1 MKVVNDKNRAL
12 GEMMKPISNLLA
24 ALVILIMT
32 LGGSPAM
39 GAITASLD
47 RDRVALGDTVRLTI
61 IATEN
66 EKLKDADLRD
76 LTENFEIIGR
86 STNNSTSI
94 VNGRMS
100 QTRKVIIDLMP
111 RRAGSLYVPSI
122 RIGQNSTQSIRI
134 QVSPASAAPTG
145 EQTVVFEAEVDKDSV
160 YVQGQVI
167 LTLRIQQSIN
177 LDGGNISEL
186 KLDNAFVK
194 PLEQHSFQRNIDGRP
209 WRVNEVRYAI
219 FPEKSGTL
227 EIPAQVF
234 SGRASRGRQSVFDL
248 GGGGQLLRRNSKPI
262 SINVLPK
269 PSSFTAD
276 TWLPTQ
282 SLTLQETWSS
292 EPNELRVGESATR
305 TITIVGEG
313 LQGAQLPPILFT
325 PIDGVKYYPDQPTI
339 EDQELTDGLVG
350 IRQDSAAVV
359 AIRPGTFLI
368 PEIRIPWWNTQTE
381 QLEYAVLPEREI
393 NVAAAEIT
401 DLTAEPVLSAIP
413 IDITA
418 TPLTNPTRHWLG
430 GPIWPIV
437 TAISTLGWILTLLY
451 LWRVRR
457 STAPNKPHAPDTS
470 AEKQVFKQLLAV
482 CADNNAARTR
492 GAIIDWIAA
501 FKPKASPVSLDEIA
515 KLLGDEEFSREID
528 TLDTCLYSS
537 DQDHWDGTSLADCLH
552 RLRRASG
559 HGGDETAEPIK
570 LYPNGD

>member
-12 GEMMKPISNLLA
+12 GGMMKPISNTLA
-24 ALVILIMT
+24 GLVILIMT
-32 LGGSPAM
+32 LGGSAAM

-47 RDRVALGDTVRLTI
+47 RDRVALGDTLRLTI

-66 EKLKDADLRD
+66 EKLKDADLSN

-86 STNNSTSI
+86 STNSSTSI

-111 RRAGSLYVPSI
+111 RRVGNLDVPSI
-122 RIGQNSTQSIRI
+122 RAGKNSTQSMRI
-134 QVSPASAAPTG
+134 QVSPASAIPAG
-145 EQTVVFEAEVDKDSV
+145 EQTVVFDVEVNQDSV

-167 LTLRIQQSIN
+167 LTLRVQQSIG
-177 LDGGNISEL
+177 LDGRSISEL

-209 WRVNEVRYAI
+209 WRVDEVRYAI
-219 FPEKSGTL
+219 FPEQSGTL

-234 SGRASRGRQSVFDL
+234 SGRISRGRQSVFDL
-248 GGGGQLLRRNSKPI
+248 GGSGQLLRRNSKPL

-276 TWLPTQ
+276 TWLPAQ
-282 SLTLQETWSS
+282 NLTLQENWST
-292 EPNELRVGESATR
+292 EPNELRVGESTTR
-305 TITIVGEG
+305 TIQILGEG

-325 PIDGVKYYPDQPTI
+325 PIDGLKYYPDQPQI
-339 EDQELTDGLVG
+339 SEQEVADGLVG

-359 AIRPGTFLI
+359 PVRSGSYLI

-401 DLTAEPVLSAIP
+401 NLTTEPALPAAP
-413 IDITA
+413 IDIAA
-418 TPLTNPTRHWLG
+418 TPLATPLPSWLERSV
-430 GPIWPIV
+430 WKLV
-437 TAISTLGWILTLLY
+437 SAVSLLGWALTLAY

-457 STAPNKPHAPDTS
+457 SKTPNKPSAPDTS
-470 AEKQVFKQLLAV
+470 VEKQIFKQLLAA
-482 CADNNAARTR
+482 CRDNNAAQTR
-492 GAIIDWIAA
+492 CAIVTWTGTLY
-501 FKPKASPVSLDEIA
+501 PKAAAVSLEEVA
-515 KLLGDEEFSREID
+515 RQFTDEELTREIN
-528 TLDTCLYSS
+528 TLNTCLYSANQNNWS
-537 DQDHWDGTSLADCLH
+537 GTGLADCLR
-552 RLRRASG
+552 RLRRA
-559 HGGDETAEPIK
+559 GGNGNIGVTEQIR
-570 LYPNGD
+570 LYPKEI

>member
-1 MKVVNDKNRAL
+1 
-12 GEMMKPISNLLA
+12 MKPISNTLA

-39 GAITASLD
+39 GAITASVD

-122 RIGQNSTQSIRI
+122 RMGQNSTQSIRI

-248 GGGGQLLRRNSKPI
+248 GGGGQLLRRNSQPI

-325 PIDGVKYYPDQPTI
+325 PIDGLKYYPDQPTI

-359 AIRPGTFLI
+359 PVRSGTYQI

-401 DLTAEPVLSAIP
+401 DLTTEPVLPATP
-413 IDITA
+413 IDIAA

-492 GAIIDWIAA
+492 GAIIDWAA
-501 FKPKASPVSLDEIA
+501 ACTPTASPVSLDEVA
-515 KLLGDEEFSREID
+515 KLLGDEEFTREID

-537 DQDHWDGTSLADCLH
+537 DQDHWDGTSLADCLR

-559 HGGDETAEPIK
+559 HRDDETTEPIK

>member
-12 GEMMKPISNLLA
+12 GEMMKPISNTLA

-39 GAITASLD
+39 GAINASLD

-359 AIRPGTFLI
+359 PVRSGTYQI

-401 DLTAEPVLSAIP
+401 DLTTEPVLPATP

-437 TAISTLGWILTLLY
+437 SAISTLGWILTLLY

-537 DQDHWDGTSLADCLH
+537 DQDHWDGTSLADCLR

-559 HGGDETAEPIK
+559 HGDDETTEPIK

>member
-248 GGGGQLLRRNSKPI
+248 GGGGQLLRRNSQPI

-437 TAISTLGWILTLLY
+437 SAISTLGWVLTLLY

-501 FKPKASPVSLDEIA
+501 FKPKASPVSLDEVA
-515 KLLGDEEFSREID
+515 KLLGDEEFTREID
-528 TLDTCLYSS
+528 RLDTCLYSS
-537 DQDHWDGTSLADCLH
+537 DQDHWDGTSLADCLR

-570 LYPNGD
+570 LYPKGG

>member
-1 MKVVNDKNRAL
+1 
-12 GEMMKPISNLLA
+12 MKPISNTLA

-39 GAITASLD
+39 GAITASVD

-61 IATEN
+61 ITTEN

-122 RIGQNSTQSIRI
+122 RMGQNSTQSMRI
-134 QVSPASAAPTG
+134 QVSPAPTAPTG

-248 GGGGQLLRRNSKPI
+248 GGGGQLLRRNSQPI

-292 EPNELRVGESATR
+292 EPNQLRVGESATR

-325 PIDGVKYYPDQPTI
+325 PIDGLKYYPDQPTI

-359 AIRPGTFLI
+359 PVRSGTYQI
-368 PEIRIPWWNTQTE
+368 PEIRIPWWNTKTE

-401 DLTAEPVLSAIP
+401 DLTTEPVLPATP
-413 IDITA
+413 IDIAA

-457 STAPNKPHAPDTS
+457 STTPNKPHAPDTS

-482 CADNNAARTR
+482 CADNNAALTR

-501 FKPKASPVSLDEIA
+501 FKPKSSPVSLDKVA
-515 KLLGDEEFSREID
+515 KLLGDEEFTREID

-537 DQDHWDGTSLADCLH
+537 DQDHWDGTSLADCLR

-559 HGGDETAEPIK
+559 HGDDETTEPIK

>member
-1 MKVVNDKNRAL
+1 
-12 GEMMKPISNLLA
+12 MKPISNTLA

-39 GAITASLD
+39 GAITASVD

-61 IATEN
+61 ITTEN

-122 RIGQNSTQSIRI
+122 RMGQNSTQSMRI
-134 QVSPASAAPTG
+134 QVSPAPTAPTG

-248 GGGGQLLRRNSKPI
+248 GGGGQLLRRNSQPI

-292 EPNELRVGESATR
+292 EPNQLRVGESATR

-325 PIDGVKYYPDQPTI
+325 PIDGLKYYPDQPTI

-359 AIRPGTFLI
+359 PVRSGTYQI
-368 PEIRIPWWNTQTE
+368 PEIRIPWWNTKTE

-401 DLTAEPVLSAIP
+401 DLITEPVLPAIP
-413 IDITA
+413 IDIAA

-457 STAPNKPHAPDTS
+457 STAPNKPHAADTS

-501 FKPKASPVSLDEIA
+501 FKPKASPVSLDEVA
-515 KLLGDEEFSREID
+515 KLLGDEEFTQEID

-537 DQDHWDGTSLADCLH
+537 DQDHWDGTNLADCLR

-559 HGGDETAEPIK
+559 HGDNETTEPIK

>member
-12 GEMMKPISNLLA
+12 GEMMKPISNTLA

-39 GAITASLD
+39 GAITASVD

-61 IATEN
+61 ITTEN

-122 RIGQNSTQSIRI
+122 RMGQNSTQSIRI
-134 QVSPASAAPTG
+134 QVSPAPTAPTG

-325 PIDGVKYYPDQPTI
+325 PIDGLKYYPDQPTI

-359 AIRPGTFLI
+359 PVRSGTYQI

-381 QLEYAVLPEREI
+381 QLEYAVLPERDI
-393 NVAAAEIT
+393 TVAAAEIT
-401 DLTAEPVLSAIP
+401 DLTTEPVPPATP
-413 IDITA
+413 IDIAA
-418 TPLTNPTRHWLG
+418 TPLTNPTRHSLG
-430 GPIWPIV
+430 GPVWPIV
-437 TAISTLGWILTLLY
+437 SAISTLGWTLTLLY
-451 LWRVRR
+451 LWRARR

-501 FKPKASPVSLDEIA
+501 FKPKASPVSLDEVA
-515 KLLGDEEFSREID
+515 KLFEDEEFTREID
-528 TLDTCLYSS
+528 TLNTCLYSS
-537 DQDHWDGTSLADCLH
+537 DQDHWDGTSLADCLR
-552 RLRRASG
+552 RLRRA
-559 HGGDETAEPIK
+559 GGNEGAKTGERIK
-570 LYPNGD
+570 LYPNGN

>member
-1 MKVVNDKNRAL
+1 
-12 GEMMKPISNLLA
+12 
-24 ALVILIMT
+24 
-32 LGGSPAM
+32 
-39 GAITASLD
+39 
-47 RDRVALGDTVRLTI
+47 
-61 IATEN
+61 
-66 EKLKDADLRD
+66 
-76 LTENFEIIGR
+76 
-86 STNNSTSI
+86 
-94 VNGRMS
+94 
-100 QTRKVIIDLMP
+100 
-111 RRAGSLYVPSI
+111 
-122 RIGQNSTQSIRI
+122 
-134 QVSPASAAPTG
+134 
-145 EQTVVFEAEVDKDSV
+145 VFEAEVDKDSV

-248 GGGGQLLRRNSKPI
+248 GGGGQLLRRNSQPI

-292 EPNELRVGESATR
+292 EPNQLRVGESATR

-325 PIDGVKYYPDQPTI
+325 PIDGLKYYPDQPTI

-359 AIRPGTFLI
+359 PVRSGTYQI

-401 DLTAEPVLSAIP
+401 DLITEPVLPAIP
-413 IDITA
+413 IDIAA

-501 FKPKASPVSLDEIA
+501 FKPKASPVSLDEVA
-515 KLLGDEEFSREID
+515 KLLGDEEFTREID

-537 DQDHWDGTSLADCLH
+537 DQDHWDGTNLADCLR

-559 HGGDETAEPIK
+559 HRDDETTEPIK

>member
-1 MKVVNDKNRAL
+1 
-12 GEMMKPISNLLA
+12 
-24 ALVILIMT
+24 
-32 LGGSPAM
+32 
-39 GAITASLD
+39 
-47 RDRVALGDTVRLTI
+47 
-61 IATEN
+61 
-66 EKLKDADLRD
+66 
-76 LTENFEIIGR
+76 
-86 STNNSTSI
+86 
-94 VNGRMS
+94 
-100 QTRKVIIDLMP
+100 
-111 RRAGSLYVPSI
+111 
-122 RIGQNSTQSIRI
+122 
-134 QVSPASAAPTG
+134 
-145 EQTVVFEAEVDKDSV
+145 
-160 YVQGQVI
+160 
-167 LTLRIQQSIN
+167 
-177 LDGGNISEL
+177 
-186 KLDNAFVK
+186 
-194 PLEQHSFQRNIDGRP
+194 
-209 WRVNEVRYAI
+209 
-219 FPEKSGTL
+219 
-227 EIPAQVF
+227 
-234 SGRASRGRQSVFDL
+234 
-248 GGGGQLLRRNSKPI
+248 
-262 SINVLPK
+262 
-269 PSSFTAD
+269 
-276 TWLPTQ
+276 
-282 SLTLQETWSS
+282 
-292 EPNELRVGESATR
+292 LRVGESATR

-350 IRQDSAAVV
+350 VRQDSAAVV
-359 AIRPGTFLI
+359 PVRSGTYQI

-393 NVAAAEIT
+393 NVATAEIT
-401 DLTAEPVLSAIP
+401 GLKTEPVLPATP

-437 TAISTLGWILTLLY
+437 SAISTLGWILTLLY

>member
-32 LGGSPAM
+32 FGGSPAM

-47 RDRVALGDTVRLTI
+47 RDRVALGDTLRLTI

-111 RRAGSLYVPSI
+111 KRAGSLYVPSI
-122 RIGQNSTQSIRI
+122 RMGQNSTQSIRI
-134 QVSPASAAPTG
+134 QVNPASAAPTG

-437 TAISTLGWILTLLY
+437 SAISTLGWVLTLLY

-492 GAIIDWIAA
+492 GAIIDWAA
-501 FKPKASPVSLDEIA
+501 ACTPTASPVSLDEVA
-515 KLLGDEEFSREID
+515 KLLGDEEFTREID
-528 TLDTCLYSS
+528 RLDTCLYSS
-537 DQDHWDGTSLADCLH
+537 DQAHWDGTSLADCLR

-559 HGGDETAEPIK
+559 HGGNETAEPIK

>member
-1 MKVVNDKNRAL
+1 
-12 GEMMKPISNLLA
+12 MKPISNTLA
-24 ALVILIMT
+24 ALVVLIMT
-32 LGGSPAM
+32 LGGSAAM

-47 RDRVALGDTVRLTI
+47 RDRISLGDTVRLTI

-66 EKLKDADLRD
+66 EKLQDADLRALSKD
-76 LTENFEIIGR
+76 FEIVGR
-86 STNNSTSI
+86 STNSSTSI

-100 QTRKVIIDLMP
+100 QARKVIIDLMP
-111 RRAGSLYVPSI
+111 RRVGSLNVPSI
-122 RIGQNSTQSIRI
+122 RMGQNNTQSIR
-134 QVSPASAAPTG
+134 VEVNPASATPTG
-145 EQTVVFEAEVDKDSV
+145 EQTVVFDAEVDKDSV

-177 LDGGNISEL
+177 LDGGSISEL
-186 KLDNAFVK
+186 KLDDAFVK
-194 PLEQHSFQRNIDGRP
+194 PLEQHSFQRDIDGRP
-209 WRVNEVRYAI
+209 WRGNEVRYAI
-219 FPEKSGTL
+219 FPEQSGTL

-248 GGGGQLLRRNSKPI
+248 GGGGQLLRRSSEPL
-262 SINVLPK
+262 SIEILPK
-269 PSSFTAD
+269 PSSFTAN
-276 TWLPTQ
+276 TWLPAQ
-282 SLTLQETWSS
+282 SLTLQETWST
-292 EPNELRVGESATR
+292 EPDELRVGESTTR
-305 TITIVGEG
+305 TIQILGEG

-325 PIDGVKYYPDQPTI
+325 PIDGLKYYPDQPQI
-339 EDQELTDGLVG
+339 SEQEVSDGLVG

-359 AIRPGTFLI
+359 PVRSGTYQV

-401 DLTAEPVLSAIP
+401 DLTTEPVLPATP
-413 IDITA
+413 IDIAA

-430 GPIWPIV
+430 GPIWPMV
-437 TAISTLGWILTLLY
+437 SAISTLGWILTLLY

-501 FKPKASPVSLDEIA
+501 FKPKASPVSLDEVA
-515 KLLGDEEFSREID
+515 KLLGDEEFTREID